1 MVAITDTASAP
12 AQSEPLPRDRWYVLF
27 LLTCVYAINIADRY
41 VVSILI
47 EPIKTTFHLS
57 DAAVGM
63 LTGTAMAIFYVAA
76 GMPLG
81 ALADRTNRKRMIVAA
96 VAGWSVFTMLCGL
109 AGNFWQLFGA
119 RIGVGIGEA
128 GGTPPS
134 NAILTDKFPP
144 RQRGFALSLYAVGA
158 AAGAALGSS
167 LGGRLSDA
175 YGWRTTLVIFGA
187 LGLPIALATLLSLR
201 EPRRGVLDA
210 HRATEASGLLGTLRF
225 ILTQRSLV
233 HVLAGATLVTFWGW
247 GLVWWTPAFLVR
259 SHGLTVGESGAV
271 LGAMHGVGG
280 AFVTLATAWACV
292 AMAAKKPSWQVW
304 FIALATVVPVIPSIL
319 AYLLPDLGAAK
330 LMLWLFVP
338 MTYLYIGPTMALS
351 QNLAPPTM
359 RAQVC
364 ALVVFTCNVANLV
377 VAPTL
382 IGALSDLLGP
392 HLAHPAEALRYV
404 LIGCGFTG
412 LWGAFHYIAAART
425 LAQDLVRSGA
435 EANAA

>member
-1 MVAITDTASAP
+1 MVAIP
-12 AQSEPLPRDRWYVLF
+12 HSEAMAADADELARDRWYVLF

-41 VVSILI
+41 VVSTLI
-47 EPIKTTFHLS
+47 EPIKATFHLS
-57 DAAVGM
+57 DAAVGL

-81 ALADRTNRKRMIVAA
+81 ALADRTNRKRMIVVA
-96 VAGWSVFTMLCGL
+96 VACWSALTMACGL
-109 AGNFWQLFGA
+109 ATNFWQLFAA

-158 AAGAALGSS
+158 SAGAALGSS
-167 LGGRLSDA
+167 LGGQLSDTH
-175 YGWRTTLVIFGA
+175 GWRSTLVIFGA
-187 LGLPIALATLLSLR
+187 LGIPVALATLLTLR

-210 HRATEASGLLGTLRF
+210 HAHSEPLGMAATFRF

-280 AFVTLATAWACV
+280 TMVTLATAWICAV
-292 AMAAKKPSWQVW
+292 LAPRHPRWQVW
-304 FIALATVVPVIPSIL
+304 FVAVATVAPVVPSIL
-319 AYLLPDLGAAK
+319 AYAVPGLGMAK

-338 MTYLYIGPTMALS
+338 MTYLYIGPTMALC
-351 QNLAPPTM
+351 QNLVPPPM

-382 IGALSDLLGP
+382 IGALSDALAP
-392 HLAHPAEALRYV
+392 HLSHSAEALRYV

-412 LWGAFHYIAAART
+412 LWGAFHYFAAART

-435 EANAA
+435 ETA